1 MTLRPILR
9 AYASACEDLLSIGH
23 TLADEERSFLEYY
36 VKELSRDLLS
46 NNPTV
51 ETVIAESHK
60 VNRVVGLKPLAP
72 CLIQNNRGPRE
83 CIRARSSGSMGIIG
97 STGCNHGR
105 IDREGSSGG
114 GMYGGR
120 WAHVQ
125 SL

>member
-23 TLADEERSFLEYY
+23 TLADEECSFLEYY

-60 VNRVVGLKPLAP
+60 VNR
-72 CLIQNNRGPRE
+72 
-83 CIRARSSGSMGIIG
+83 
-97 STGCNHGR
+97 
-105 IDREGSSGG
+105 SGG
-114 GMYGGR
+114 PKTSRALSDSKQSRSKGVHPRPILGQYGEHWINGLQPWPHR
-120 WAHVQ
+120 
-125 SL
+125 S